1 MAIKKV
7 GVTGTPME
15 YEYKADAAITPGD
28 LLEITSTGVKV
39 HATAGGRA
47 LPIFAG
53 IDKWQGR
60 DIDDDYAASDR
71 VNVQVYPPGSIVN
84 ALIKDGEDIAVW
96 DFLESGDG
104 GDLREVDTDSGV
116 AGVVTGSV
124 IAVALEALDLTGSST
139 QQATDRRCKVMIK

>member
-1 MAIKKV
+1 MAVKKI
-7 GVTGTPME
+7 GVTGTPLE

-28 LLEITSTGVKV
+28 LLEVTSTGVKV

-47 LPIFAG
+47 IPMFAG

-60 DIDDDYAASDR
+60 DIDDDYATGDR
-71 VNVQVYPPGSIVN
+71 VNVQVFPPGSKVN

-96 DFLESGDG
+96 DFLESGAG
-104 GDLREVDTDSGV
+104 GDLREVDADASVGD
-116 AGVVTGSV
+116 VVTGSV

-139 QQATDRRCKVMIK
+139 QTAADRRCLVMIK